1 MKKVTLKFRKKER
14 GFTLIELLIVIAILG
29 VLAAV
34 VVPNVMGLFG
44 KGGSQA
50 YETDKST
57 IQTSVAT
64 FWGDVHV
71 GPFDNDP
78 AAGFDWRW
86 GSTNAGAKPA
96 GHYFPTE
103 DGLASSIIA
112 NTAVTDAYG
121 NPRMDVGAAAATD
134 AQITSAA
141 IWMGLLVNPA
151 AAGADPGSASRNLA
165 APLTD
170 ESDLYLNDI
179 AQSCSTPNN
188 GNIGTGGT
196 YTWIVGANGKVYG
209 AYYDSAAVAWY
220 AGFGGSYP

>member
-86 GSTNAGAKPA
+86 GSTNAAAKPA

-103 DGLASSIIA
+103 DGLASSIVA
-112 NTAVTDAYG
+112 NTAVTDSYG
-121 NPRMDVGAAAATD
+121 NPRMDIGAAAATD
-134 AQITSAA
+134 AQIASAA

-151 AAGADPGSASRNLA
+151 AAGADPGSDSRTLA

-170 ESDLYLNDI
+170 ESDL
-179 AQSCSTPNN
+179 
-188 GNIGTGGT
+188 
-196 YTWIVGANGKVYG
+196 
-209 AYYDSAAVAWY
+209 
-220 AGFGGSYP
+220 